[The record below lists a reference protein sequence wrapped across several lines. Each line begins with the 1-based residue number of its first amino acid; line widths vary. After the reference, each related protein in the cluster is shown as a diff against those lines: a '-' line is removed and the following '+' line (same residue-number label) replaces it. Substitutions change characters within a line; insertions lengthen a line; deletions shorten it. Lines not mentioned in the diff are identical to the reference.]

1 MSLWQLWEPCGNF
14 AWEPCRNLRHG
25 NLGNLGNLHLG
36 TLGIFT
42 LEILGPCTWQLGNL
56 YLGTFWALQ
65 ESVLG
70 NLGDLHLRAF
80 TRNCCGNLHS
90 VTLATLGALWN
101 LYLGTLREP
110 LPWEPWKPV
119 LGNLYLGT
127 LETFAWELLL
137 GNLVDT
143 STSEPLCW
151 NPANLYLGTVRAFLK
166 SWTCKPC
173 ENQYHVT
180 FGTLGTF
187 TRNCCGNLHSVT
199 LATLEALWN
208 FTWEPCGNL
217 YHGNL
222 GHLGRT
228 CTRQPLLGNLSS
240 GSLWE
245 HLLGRLGNLYL
256 RNVGAL

>member
-1 MSLWQLWEPCGNF
+1 M
-14 AWEPCRNLRHG
+14 
-25 NLGNLGNLHLG
+25 G
-36 TLGIFT
+36 TFT
-42 LEILGPCTWQLGNL
+42 QECGNL
-56 YLGTFWALQ
+56 YRVTSAILKPCRTFIC
-65 ESVLG
+65 EPSKPSLG
-70 NLGDLHLRAF
+70 NFYSGTLWTRPLR
-80 TRNCCGNLHS
+80 
-90 VTLATLGALWN
+90 N
-101 LYLGTLREP
+101 LYVGTQR
-110 LPWEPWKPV
+110 
-119 LGNLYLGT
+119 
-127 LETFAWELLL
+127 TF
-137 GNLVDT
+137 T
-143 STSEPLCW
+143 
-151 NPANLYLGTVRAFLK
+151 LGTVGAFLK
-166 SWTCKPC
+166 TWTCKPC

-180 FGTLGTF
+180 FGTLGTLGTF

-245 HLLGRLGNLYL
+245 RLLERLGNLYL

>member
-70 NLGDLHLRAF
+70 NLGDLHLGAF

-166 SWTCKPC
+166 TWTCKPC

-180 FGTLGTF
+180 FGTLGTLGTF
-187 TRNCCGNLHSVT
+187 TRNCCGNLHRRT
-199 LATLEALWN
+199 LATLGALWN
-208 FTWEPCGNL
+208 LYLGTLWEPLPWEPCWRPCTNL
-217 YHGNL
+217 YSATFPWEPFTREFYGNV
-222 GHLGRT
+222 
-228 CTRQPLLGNLSS
+228 
-240 GSLWE
+240 
-245 HLLGRLGNLYL
+245 YL
-256 RNVGAL
+256 GALDTFI